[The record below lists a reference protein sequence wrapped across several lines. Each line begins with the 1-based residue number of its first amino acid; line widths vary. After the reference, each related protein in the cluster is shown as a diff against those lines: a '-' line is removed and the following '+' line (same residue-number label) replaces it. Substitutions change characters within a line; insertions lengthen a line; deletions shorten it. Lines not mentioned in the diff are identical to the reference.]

1 MEKVT
6 ERMELR
12 LHEAAI
18 QGDVTLLQEI
28 LREDPLV
35 LDRVNS
41 GWFGRSPLHVAALRG
56 HTNFVKEVLRL
67 NPDLAEI
74 LDSSHGLPLHLAAAK
89 GHVEVVQ
96 ALISVDLDMCL
107 TRDKNGKNPLHLAV
121 MKGKVDVL
129 KVLVQ
134 ANPYAA
140 EAVMDRGETILHLC
154 MLRDQLESLK
164 ILMNTTKN
172 KEFVNAKDGGGNTI
186 LHLAVANK
194 QVESLNYLLTNA
206 TLDVNIKN
214 ASEYT
219 ALDILAQI
227 RKDVK
232 NSNDIEKK
240 LKEAG
245 AMRGK
250 DVGQSEW
257 LTKKKETIMLVA
269 TLIATIAFQAGMNPP
284 GGFWQDT
291 SDEPSNKH
299 SAGDAIMDYNYPH
312 LYLYFIRAST
322 IGFVA
327 SLSTILLL
335 ITGLPFKKR
344 IFMWILVAI
353 IWLTI
358 TSMAVTFAISIVVIT
373 PRVDREPI
381 SHTIGVAVI
390 VWCSLMGILFLVHT
404 ARLLKEAIDE
414 KWSRHLVTKRI
425 KKINSL
431 KSHQPI

>member
-1 MEKVT
+1 MEQ
-6 ERMELR
+6 R

-74 LDSSHGLPLHLAAAK
+74 LDTSHRLPLHLLGAK

-96 ALISVDLDMCL
+96 ALISVHLDMCL
-107 TRDKNGKNPLHLAV
+107 TRDK
-121 MKGKVDVL
+121 M
-129 KVLVQ
+129 
-134 ANPYAA
+134 
-140 EAVMDRGETILHLC
+140 
-154 MLRDQLESLK
+154 
-164 ILMNTTKN
+164 
-172 KEFVNAKDGGGNTI
+172 
-186 LHLAVANK
+186 
-194 QVESLNYLLTNA
+194 SLNYLLTNA

-214 ASEYT
+214 ANEYT

-240 LKEAG
+240 LKEAEPCVVRMSG
-245 AMRGK
+245 A
-250 DVGQSEW
+250 EW

-284 GGFWQDT
+284 SGFWQDT
-291 SDEPSNKH
+291 LDKPPNKH
-299 SAGDAIMDYNYPH
+299 RAGDAIMDYNHPR
-312 LYLYFIRAST
+312 LYLYFIRTST
-322 IGFVA
+322 MGFVA

-335 ITGLPFKKR
+335 ITGLPFKRR

-353 IWLTI
+353 MWVTI

-373 PRVDREPI
+373 PRAHSEPI
-381 SHTIGVAVI
+381 SDTIEVAII

-404 ARLLKEAIDE
+404 ARLLKEEIEE

>member
-74 LDSSHGLPLHLAAAK
+74 LDSSHRLPLHLAAAK

-107 TRDKNGKNPLHLAV
+107 TRDENGKNPLHLAV

-154 MLRDQLESLK
+154 MLP
-164 ILMNTTKN
+164 
-172 KEFVNAKDGGGNTI
+172 
-186 LHLAVANK
+186 
-194 QVESLNYLLTNA
+194 
-206 TLDVNIKN
+206 
-214 ASEYT
+214 
-219 ALDILAQI
+219 LDILAQI